1 MVACFPDRVSSV
13 GVRATPISPGGFLTV
28 RRKRIV
34 VALALTV
41 LLAAAV
47 VYIRGPERVPKVDPE
62 APLHYFMAG
71 NHFMREE
78 LRCSFTLGLDR
89 QRLHDVWTL
98 PLQPCRLGR
107 GWTVPKSRG
116 VMAYAKKADV
126 EFFVDDTH
134 WTYLVMRV
142 KAVSHPTATRTQKIT
157 TRLNGRRLQSVE
169 IPHGWR
175 SVAIDIPP
183 GALRT
188 GLNTFSFS
196 FAYRAASTS
205 KPSRTEPRFA
215 IRLRE
220 IALTAAPP
228 PRGPLSEFRR
238 RLARAASANPPLPSP
253 QIFDR
258 GSGRLMVPTPGTLV
272 MPLELTA
279 IADRVELVIERPP
292 SSVRGPP
299 QGTLSL
305 YGLGDG
311 ASYSRELAT
320 AGGPAEPVDSG
331 SLYRIPVDRFAGQPV
346 VLALDLRLD
355 PENTPIAVSPPRI
368 VTRSPPARDT
378 LDFQLPDRASVR
390 PDIVLITL
398 DAARPDH
405 FSSYGYERLTTPNI
419 DRLAGQSLVFTNV
432 FALVP
437 NTHRSVPTM
446 LTGLSFL
453 NHEVTEEDSV
463 LSATATTLA
472 EYLRGVG
479 YRTACFTSTPNNSRS
494 IGTEQGY
501 DEFHELWTEV
511 PRSISRTPDY
521 LATRAVE
528 WLGTLD
534 ESQPFH
540 LQLHFVPPHAPY
552 DPEKVFDRFTD
563 STYDGSLDGHPKT
576 LQAIDKKNLAMTDSG
591 LAHIISLYDGNLR
604 AADHA
609 VERVL
614 QALRNRQRWNDT
626 VVLITSDHGE
636 AFWEHGRM
644 LHNNTVYDEMLRVPF
659 ILCMPESVDLD
670 GIALDRTAT
679 LADIVPT
686 LLSAASS
693 RLPEHLD
700 GIDLLERSPPVR
712 ANVGRAVL
720 ARTAHP
726 EPLRCLRTPRWK
738 VILTPSGQGEL
749 YDLTADPRERRNVA
763 FENLPVYVGL
773 GQLLTRRL
781 TAPPQ
786 LVRSARKEG
795 LPDDER
801 EMLRTLGYLE

>member
-1 MVACFPDRVSSV
+1 M
-13 GVRATPISPGGFLTV
+13 
-28 RRKRIV
+28 RRKRILV
-34 VALALTV
+34 LLCAAV

-47 VYIRGPERVPKVDPE
+47 AFIHRTETVLRIDRH
-62 APLHYFMAG
+62 APLHYFIDG
-71 NHFMREE
+71 EHFVRDE
-78 LRCSFTLGLDR
+78 LRCSFTLDFDR
-89 QRLHDVWTL
+89 RRLHDVWSL

-116 VMAYAKKADV
+116 IMAYANKADLEIFV
-126 EFFVDDTH
+126 ERTDWTH
-134 WTYLVMRV
+134 LVLRV
-142 KAVSHPTATRTQKIT
+142 KPVSHPTDDRVQKIG
-157 TRLNGRRLQSVE
+157 TRLNGRRLGSVE
-169 IPHGWR
+169 IPRGWR

-183 GALRT
+183 ATLQK

-205 KPSRTEPRFA
+205 QSSMHDPRFA

-220 IALTAAPP
+220 IALTTSPP
-228 PRGPLSEFRR
+228 PRGPFAELRR
-238 RLARAASANPPLPSP
+238 PFHRLVADRSSPPSP
-253 QIFDR
+253 QVFNR
-258 GSGRLMVPTPGTLV
+258 TSGRLVIPTSGTLV
-272 MPLELTA
+272 LPMELPETA
-279 IADRVELVIERPP
+279 DHIELSIEGPSNRPRRLP
-292 SSVRGPP
+292 HA
-299 QGTLSL
+299 TLSV

-311 ASYSRELAT
+311 ASFSRTLAT
-320 AGGPAEPVDSG
+320 AGGAAELDEPG
-331 SLYRIPVDRFAGQPV
+331 YRFRIPVDRFAGQPS

-355 PENTPIAVSPPRI
+355 PEDSPIAITPPTI
-368 VTRSPPARDT
+368 TTRPPPPGDPFGPQTAN
-378 LDFQLPDRASVR
+378 AISAR

-405 FSSYGYERLTTPNI
+405 FSSYGYGRPTTPNI
-419 DRLAGQSLVFTNV
+419 DRLAERSLVFTNA

-446 LTGLSFL
+446 VTGLSFL

-463 LSATATTLA
+463 LAQSAKTLA
-472 EYLRGVG
+472 ESLQEAGYL
-479 YRTACFTSTPNNSRS
+479 TACFTATPNNSRS

-511 PRSISRTPDY
+511 PRTVSRVPDY
-521 LATRAVE
+521 LARRAVE
-528 WLGTLD
+528 WLGTRSD
-534 ESQPFH
+534 SQPIH

-552 DPEKVFDRFTD
+552 DPVAEFDVFTD
-563 STYDGSLDGHPKT
+563 AEYDGSIDGRPKT
-576 LQAIDKKNLAMTDSG
+576 LQAIDKSNLATTDAD

-609 VERVL
+609 VEMVL
-614 QALRNRQRWNDT
+614 QALKHRPRWNDT

-636 AFWEHGRM
+636 AFSEHGRM

-659 ILCMPESVDLD
+659 ILRAPNAAARNEVDLD
-670 GIALDRTAT
+670 RTVT

-686 LLSAASS
+686 LLAAAS
-693 RLPEHLD
+693 LQPAGPLD
-700 GIDLLERSPPVR
+700 GEDLLGLSESAR
-712 ANVGRAVL
+712 ATGMRTVL

-749 YDLTADPRERRNVA
+749 YDLEADPGEQHNAA
-763 FENLPVYVGL
+763 FDHLPVYVGL
-773 GQLLTRRL
+773 GQLMTLQLTIPPRL
-781 TAPPQ
+781 T
-786 LVRSARKEG
+786 RSAREEDLAAG
-795 LPDDER
+795 ER